1 MVDVVPFNG
10 LLFNQAKT
18 GSLERVTSPPYD
30 VISSTQQEALYE
42 KSPYNIVRLIFGKEF
57 SGDDEKSNRYARAAR
72 LFRQWLDEGVLIRD
86 EKPGFYIY
94 SQEYEVHGKPVRR
107 LGFFARIKLEDFS
120 AGNIC
125 PHEFTLAKAKK
136 DRALLLQACHANFSP
151 IFGLFSDPEGT
162 IDRNLEECANQEPI
176 AIINEDAVVH
186 RFWRLQDAK
195 TVSFL
200 SESFKGKKVYIADGH
215 HRYETAL
222 AFHKERGS
230 EVKDS
235 EHVMMF
241 LTNLD
246 SPSLIIH
253 PIHRQIHCPFPFRR
267 EDFLSHLCNFFQIEP
282 LPNGTDADKIRA
294 ILEEEG
300 KKGIVCAVYLREG
313 PNRLL
318 LLKLE
323 DTRHII
329 PYLDADDAPELQVL
343 DVAQLHMLVIKP
355 ALKIDTRD
363 PKNQFDITYTIH
375 IEEGIKAVNTGGAD
389 LAFFMNA
396 TRIEQVRSLAEKG
409 IRLPQKSTYFYPK
422 LLSGLVINRFEP

>member
-10 LLFNQAKT
+10 LLFNQAKI

-30 VISSTQQEALYE
+30 VISSIQQEALYE

-57 SGDDEKSNRYARAAR
+57 SGDDEKNNRYARAAR
-72 LFRQWLDEGVLIRD
+72 LFRQWIDEGVLIRD

-136 DRALLLQACHANFSP
+136 DRTLLLQACHANFSP

-162 IDRNLEECANQEPI
+162 IDRNLEECVNQEPI

-222 AFHKERGS
+222 AFHKERGERFGACHDVFDES
-230 EVKDS
+230 RLAVSYHPSYSPTDS
-235 EHVMMF
+235 LSVPF
-241 LTNLD
+241 
-246 SPSLIIH
+246 SPGGFSFSSL
-253 PIHRQIHCPFPFRR
+253 QLFP
-267 EDFLSHLCNFFQIEP
+267 D
-282 LPNGTDADKIRA
+282 RA
-294 ILEEEG
+294 FAE
-300 KKGIVCAVYLREG
+300 
-313 PNRLL
+313 
-318 LLKLE
+318 
-323 DTRHII
+323 RHGCGQN
-329 PYLDADDAPELQVL
+329 PR
-343 DVAQLHMLVIKP
+343 H
-355 ALKIDTRD
+355 
-363 PKNQFDITYTIH
+363 
-375 IEEGIKAVNTGGAD
+375 
-389 LAFFMNA
+389 
-396 TRIEQVRSLAEKG
+396 S
-409 IRLPQKSTYFYPK
+409 
-422 LLSGLVINRFEP
+422 